1 MTELITKSSSKI
13 REVLS
18 EDGSPYLSAGRVG
31 MFICLFFSMAVSLA
45 ALKFYENDKVMSY
58 CSLIAL
64 QFLGTAVLFY
74 GSTKTSEAFKAK
86 WVPDPLAAND
96 KVTAVVNKVV
106 ATINA
111 KQAEAP
117 VEKPELEE
125 VK

>member
-31 MFICLFFSMAVSLA
+31 MFICLLFSMGFSA
-45 ALKFYENDKVMSY
+45 AGLHYSENDKVLSY

-64 QFLGTAVLFY
+64 QFLGTGVLFY

-86 WVPDPLAAND
+86 WTPDPIAMD
-96 KVTAVVNKVV
+96 SKITTIVNKVV
-106 ATINA
+106 SVGDA
-111 KQAEAP
+111 KLQEPAKET
-117 VEKPELEE
+117 PEMEE